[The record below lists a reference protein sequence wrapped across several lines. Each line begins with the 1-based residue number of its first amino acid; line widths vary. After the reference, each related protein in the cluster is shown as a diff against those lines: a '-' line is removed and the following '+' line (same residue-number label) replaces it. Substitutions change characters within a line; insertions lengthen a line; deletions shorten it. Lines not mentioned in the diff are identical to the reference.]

1 MAGVMRLCNSIFKR
15 SMSEHMRPNATLRF
29 PSSDI
34 RIVPA
39 AEQYITGFNYCV
51 GVVARERKYIAKVDA
66 PPLSLSAS
74 FVHMLLAGGGVQMLA
89 VNAKNDVVGWCDIV
103 RDQREGYTHR
113 GTMGMGL
120 LPDYRGR
127 GLGEKLLRA
136 TIDAAVKMGIERV
149 ELEVYPSNQRA
160 IRLYEK
166 LGFRLEGTKHKAR
179 KLDGKYE
186 DDRFMALIVGESP

>member
-1 MAGVMRLCNSIFKR
+1 MT
-15 SMSEHMRPNATLRF
+15 EHMKTNATLRF
-29 PSSDI
+29 PPGGI
-34 RIVPA
+34 RIVPT

-51 GVVARERKYIAKVDA
+51 GVVARERRYIALVDA

-89 VNAKNDVVGWCDIV
+89 LNAKNDVVGWCDIV

-113 GTMGMGL
+113 GHLGMGL

-127 GLGEKLLRA
+127 GLGERLLRA
-136 TIDAAVKMGIERV
+136 SIDAAVRMGMERI

-160 IRLYEK
+160 IKLYER
-166 LGFRLEGTKHKAR
+166 LGFQLEGVKRKAR
-179 KLDGKYE
+179 KLEGKYE
-186 DDRFMALIVGESP
+186 DDCFMALIVEEATRS

>member
-1 MAGVMRLCNSIFKR
+1 MTENTK
-15 SMSEHMRPNATLRF
+15 PNAELRF
-29 PSSDI
+29 PTGEV
-34 RIVPA
+34 RIVPT
-39 AEQYITGFNYCV
+39 AEQYVTGFNYCV
-51 GVVARERKYIAKVDA
+51 GVVARERKYIAQVDP

-89 VNAKNDVVGWCDIV
+89 LNSKNDVVGWCDIV

-120 LPDYRGR
+120 LPDYRGQ

-136 TIDAAVKMGIERV
+136 TIDAAVKMGMERI
-149 ELEVYPSNQRA
+149 ELEVYPSNERA

-166 LGFRLEGTKHKAR
+166 LGFRIEGTKRKAR
-179 KLDGKYE
+179 KIDGKYE
-186 DDRFMALIVGESP
+186 DDHFMALIVGETTTP